1 MVKRKT
7 KRNGGRSLAHSGFK
21 VRQDATVHS
30 SEPSPPDVDALIDAA
45 RTCGQPFLFAIARD
59 PRTIFVSWNI
69 NWRSVFE
76 KAMPAH
82 REVHLRVIGGKG
94 VIETRV
100 AVEPMS
106 AMHFVTTSASHN
118 SYHVEIGYF
127 QPLDTWHSV
136 ATSGDFETPTQGS
149 VAIADVD
156 LATMPFHLSFQRLAN
171 LFGAA
176 NDTSVAKVVSKFQK
190 RILASDQPNEA
201 TPFDTRILRGLSVSL
216 PEIATA
222 ERHFKKIDTEKLVRR
237 ARAMLSIRRGHSSAS
252 IQAETSCS

>member
-1 MVKRKT
+1 
-7 KRNGGRSLAHSGFK
+7 
-21 VRQDATVHS
+21 
-30 SEPSPPDVDALIDAA
+30 
-45 RTCGQPFLFAIARD
+45 
-59 PRTIFVSWNI
+59 
-69 NWRSVFE
+69 
-76 KAMPAH
+76 MP
-82 REVHLRVIGGKG
+82 
-94 VIETRV
+94 
-100 AVEPMS
+100 
-106 AMHFVTTSASHN
+106 
-118 SYHVEIGYF
+118 
-127 QPLDTWHSV
+127 
-136 ATSGDFETPTQGS
+136 TPGS

-222 ERHFKKIDTEKLVRR
+222 EHHFKKIDTEKLVRR